1 LNEGDTINRR
11 AKFGGG
17 EQIVEDREEY
27 EGKKSRRK
35 GNGGRRKRKG
45 RERTRERENINEV

>member
-1 LNEGDTINRR
+1 MNEGDTINRR